1 MPVIFTEE
9 QRDELRKR
17 IKENALKR
25 FKEKGVRKTTV
36 AELAQSVGIAKGT
49 FYNFYKSK
57 GELTADILADFDK
70 ASEAQLREQLEK
82 NGRIHIDRLFEVY
95 RNVFSPE
102 TAFSFHFT
110 PDDIAWMQETEETK
124 HYFEPEYGIKTAK
137 LLFEHVDGIRSDIDL
152 EYIVNF
158 AKLINLMI
166 ENRTSFCEGAFDK
179 NISAVMQM
187 MLSHLK
193 E

>member
-82 NGRIHIDRLFEVY
+82 NGRMRFIVM
-95 RNVFSPE
+95 FSVPKLH
-102 TAFSFHFT
+102 FHFILRPMISRGCRRPRRLST
-110 PDDIAWMQETEETK
+110 ILNPN
-124 HYFEPEYGIKTAK
+124 TA
-137 LLFEHVDGIRSDIDL
+137 
-152 EYIVNF
+152 
-158 AKLINLMI
+158 
-166 ENRTSFCEGAFDK
+166 
-179 NISAVMQM
+179 
-187 MLSHLK
+187 
-193 E
+193 

>member
-9 QRDELRKR
+9 QREDLRKK
-17 IKENALKR
+17 IKENALKC
-25 FKEKGVRKTTV
+25 FEEKGVLKTTI
-36 AELAQSVGIAKGT
+36 AELAHSVGIAKGT

-57 GELTADILADFDK
+57 GELTADILSDFDK
-70 ASEAQLREQLEK
+70 ASDAQLREQLEK

-95 RNVFSPE
+95 RDVFRPE

-110 PDDIAWMQETEETK
+110 PDDIAWMQDTRETM
-124 HYFEPEYGIKTAK
+124 HYFTPEYGIKTAK
-137 LLFEHVDGIRSDIDL
+137 LLLDHVDGIRSDIDY

-166 ENRTSFCEGAFDK
+166 ENRASFCKGAFDK
-179 NISAVMQM
+179 NIAAVMQM
-187 MLSHLK
+187 MLGHLK
-193 E
+193 A